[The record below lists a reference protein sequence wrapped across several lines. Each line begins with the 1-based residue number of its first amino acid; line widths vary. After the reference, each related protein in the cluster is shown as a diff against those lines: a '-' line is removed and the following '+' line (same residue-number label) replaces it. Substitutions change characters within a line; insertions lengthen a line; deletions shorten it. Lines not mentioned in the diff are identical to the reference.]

1 MKLDL
6 EFLNKALS
14 KIKEWRPSLA
24 VFSSIRSKLLI
35 SLIALVMVPLI
46 ISIFMSTNLTRTLAM
61 QKSYDSL
68 EAVKTIKLGQVRAW
82 FNEQRSDARLLSA
95 SPLTITAMDE
105 FHDAIAELQHGGKSH
120 TGEAHRGG
128 HGKGLEPIQK
138 LYKGQTVVDRGDGS
152 DYSKAHASWHPMFR
166 RFIRENGFSDLY
178 LVTLDGDV
186 VYSVQKQDFFGVNIL
201 SRKYNSTNIFKLFLA
216 LRAKGTK
223 QNTTIIS
230 DFDFLGDSKTPS
242 AYIASPITLRP
253 TGGEPVGVLV
263 LRVSNAKIAEV
274 MSERSGLG
282 QTGETYLVGQDN
294 LFRSESRFVE
304 ALKVESAVLNPISPV
319 DTEATK
325 SALEDKTETKVIND
339 YMGKP
344 VLSSWSPLLIQNPTS
359 INPEGIKW
367 AFVSQI
373 SLDEVQGPIVTSFRY
388 AVIMF
393 VVISIIAIIIA
404 VALSGGLTGQVRR
417 IMDLF
422 SEIGLGNFDARG
434 QVLSRDELGVM
445 TSSLNTML
453 DNILPLLQTREERDA
468 MQEAVMRLMDEVSGL
483 AEGDLTVRAEVTADI
498 TGAIADGFNAMAE
511 QLSVVVKDV
520 KETTLM
526 LSAATNE
533 VSATSERMVEQSEE
547 QAVKVSDAMASV
559 GELVSSAQMVAD
571 NATQSAAVSD
581 QSTENAKEG
590 AKAVE
595 DTNKAMEAIRDNVQE
610 TARAI
615 KRLGE
620 SSQEIGNIVQIIDDI
635 SERTSILALN
645 ASIQA
650 AMAGDAG
657 RGFAVVAEEVQRL
670 AERSTSSAKQI
681 DTLVKNIQDEI
692 NEAGTSMEESIQ
704 RVVDGSKLAGDAYKK
719 LQEIE
724 SVTEKLSGL
733 IQSISNVAEEQAA
746 VSESIATAMGEVG
759 EISADTAQSTQMTSI
774 AMKELTEISD
784 ELRKSVE
791 IFKIEEAD
799 VEVEKEDIQMTE
811 EKETMTAESTGM
823 EDEIIEVDAGVEEYK
838 QSA

>member
-1 MKLDL
+1 MKLKL
-6 EFLNKALS
+6 EFLNKFLD
-14 KIKEWRPSLA
+14 KLKGWKPSLA
-24 VFSSIRSKLLI
+24 IFSSIRNKLLV
-35 SLIALVMVPLI
+35 SLIALVMIPLI
-46 ISIFMSTNLTRTLAM
+46 ASIFLGTNLSRSLLM
-61 QKSYDSL
+61 EKSFDNL
-68 EAVKTIKLGQVRAW
+68 EAVRTIKSNQVRAW
-82 FNEQRSDARLLSA
+82 FNEQRSDARVLSA
-95 SPLTITAMDE
+95 SPVVIEAADA
-105 FHDAIAELQHGGKSH
+105 FHEAVSKLQPKE
-120 TGEAHRGG
+120 TTRKGG
-128 HGKGLEPIQK
+128 HEKGLEPIQK
-138 LYKGQTVVDRGDGS
+138 LYKGKSVVDRGDGS
-152 DYSKAHASWHPMFR
+152 DYSKAHATWHPVFR
-166 RFIRENGFSDLY
+166 RFVRENGYSDLY
-178 LVTLDGDV
+178 LVDQDGDV
-186 VYSVQKQDFFGVNIL
+186 LYSVAKEDFFGVNIL

-216 LRAKGTK
+216 LRAKDAK
-223 QNTTIIS
+223 QDTTIIS

-242 AYIASPITLRP
+242 AYIASPITSRP
-253 TGGEPVGVLV
+253 TGGKVIGVLV
-263 LRVSNAKIAEV
+263 LRVSNDKIATV
-274 MSERSGLG
+274 MGERSGLG

-294 LFRSESRFVE
+294 LFRSESRFTG

-319 DTEATK
+319 NTEATK
-325 SALEDKTETKVIND
+325 SALEGATDTKVITD
-339 YMGKP
+339 YLGKQ
-344 VLSSWSPLLIQNPTS
+344 VLSSWAPLLIQKPTS
-359 INPEGIKW
+359 NNPDGIKW

-373 SLDEVQGPIVTSFRY
+373 GLDEVQAPIVTALKF
-388 AVIMF
+388 AAALFVI
-393 VVISIIAIIIA
+393 ISIIAIVIA

-422 SEIGLGNFDARG
+422 GEIGLGNFEARG

-445 TSSLNTML
+445 TSSLNTLL
-453 DNILPLLQTREERDA
+453 DNILPLLQTREERDS
-468 MQEAVMRLMDEVSGL
+468 MQESVMRLMDEVSGL
-483 AEGDLTVRAEVTADI
+483 AEGDLTVRAEVSADI

-511 QLSVVVKDV
+511 QLSVVVRDV
-520 KETTLM
+520 KEATLK
-526 LSAATNE
+526 LSNT
-533 VSATSERMVEQSEE
+533 TSEVRDNAENMVEKSEE

-559 GELVSSAQMVAD
+559 GELVSSAQLVAD
-571 NATQSAAVSD
+571 NATQSAAVSN
-581 QSTENAKEG
+581 QSTENAREG

-595 DTNKAMEAIRDNVQE
+595 DTNKAMESIRDNVQE

-704 RVVDGSKLAGDAYKK
+704 RVVDGSRLAGDAHKK

-724 SVTEKLSGL
+724 NVAENLSGL

-759 EISADTAQSTQMTSI
+759 EISSDTAQATQTTSF
-774 AMKELTEISD
+774 AMKELTKISD
-784 ELRKSVE
+784 ELRESVE
-791 IFKIEEAD
+791 IFKVEEAD
-799 VEVEKEDIQMTE
+799 AEVEKEEAKISE
-811 EKETMTAESTGM
+811 EKDVDAAESGDM
-823 EDEIIEVDAGVEEYK
+823 ADEIIEVDAGVEEYK